1 MIHFDNIE
9 FNVVKVIFVV
19 SFDGEIVTQRSMKSA
34 GWEGFIG
41 CTKKYTVYFE
51 GSEEEVIYEVFG
63 AKIFCLQLVD
73 DFGTHKHDKY

>member
-19 SFDGEIVTQRSMKSA
+19 SFDGEMVTQRSMKSA
-34 GWEGFIG
+34 GREGFIG

-51 GSEEEVIYEVFG
+51 GSEGEG
-63 AKIFCLQLVD
+63 IFAVVGGTIIWRQGVD
-73 DFGTHKHDKY
+73 DFGNRKHDK